1 MNNPFAYQP
10 DTLGPYGRAAV
21 YYGIR
26 TTQAINNRS
35 ADRPDTFVRDS
46 RGAAYYGIRI
56 PTAEE
61 WKAMQDRISIA

>member
-1 MNNPFAYQP
+1 MNNPFAYRP

-46 RGAAYYGIRI
+46 RGAAYYY
-56 PTAEE
+56 TAEE
-61 WKAMQDRISIA
+61 WKAMQAWISIA